1 MLSYMNL
8 KDLELRSLDPT
19 LEIKN
24 QNKIGKII
32 FKYSTNR

>member
-19 LEIKN
+19 LEIKL

-32 FKYSTNR
+32 FLF